1 MSADKRFRGV
11 IPPVVT
17 PDTPDHELD
26 VPSFERLINYMI
38 DGGVDGLFFLGS
50 SGEVVFST

>member
-17 PDTPDHELD
+17 PDTPDGAT
-26 VPSFERLINYMI
+26 R
-38 DGGVDGLFFLGS
+38 
-50 SGEVVFST
+50 VVLPNVR

>member
-38 DGGVDGLFFLGS
+38 DGGVDGLFFMGS
-50 SGEVVFST
+50 SGRG

>member
-38 DGGVDGLFFLGS
+38 DGGRQCGAI
-50 SGEVVFST
+50 EK